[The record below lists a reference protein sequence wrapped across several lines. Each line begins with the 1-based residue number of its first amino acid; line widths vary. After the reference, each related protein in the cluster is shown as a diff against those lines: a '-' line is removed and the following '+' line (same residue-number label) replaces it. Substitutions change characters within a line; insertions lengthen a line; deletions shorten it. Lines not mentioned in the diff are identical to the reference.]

1 MTVYLGED
9 GYVELRRTGDSDLI
23 VRDYITP
30 DDINVVNRRFSVQN
44 NSTNGYFLST
54 GDRVSIQ
61 NAGDAVRGWGE
72 QPSNDPLD
80 DPWLLV
86 NHTDDNGKYYPEWT
100 GYVGIDAMG
109 GIRLFNNYEASI
121 RNQLNDALELIPP
134 TATTQLWFQ
143 QKNNKYRCLGGI
155 RDYEF
160 TTERETIDTTRL
172 GDFFRKQYEAGLIS
186 GQGTLNCF
194 FNYRSEPCVTDPSLS
209 FEQEFPIYLSA
220 LCVRIIT
227 GAEFFGRFVLH
238 ADAERAVFYESKCI
252 VTNAT
257 VSITPDQL
265 IQSTIQFITNGA
277 INLRVG
283 KIPGVLLQ
291 DGDGISTVA
300 DSLLLQEDDDPHYL
314 DQ

>member
-9 GYVELRRTGDSDLI
+9 GYVELRRTGDNDLI

-30 DDINVVNRRFSVQN
+30 DDINVINRRFSVQN

-72 QPSNDPLD
+72 KPSNEPLD
-80 DPWLLV
+80 EAWLLV
-86 NHTDDNGKYYPEWT
+86 NHTDENGKYYPEWT
-100 GYVGIDAMG
+100 GYVAIDAMG
-109 GIRLFNNYEASI
+109 GIHLFNNYEASI
-121 RNQLNDALELIPP
+121 RNQSKEALELIPP

-143 QKNNKYRCLGGI
+143 QQNNKYRCLGGI

-194 FNYRSEPCVTDPSLS
+194 FNYRSEPCVTDPNLS
-209 FEQEFPIYLSA
+209 FEEEFPIYLSA
-220 LCVRIIT
+220 LCIRIIT

-238 ADAERAVFYESKCI
+238 ANSERSVFYESKCI

-257 VSITPDQL
+257 VSVTPDQL

-291 DGDGISTVA
+291 DGDGIGTVA